1 MPMPPAMNRHLG
13 DPASGKLLRGPR
25 DLGAVGGPQGVWDTP
40 GLSVRWWVCV
50 GAEEGALPLDEGGG
64 EAFAAEAVVVGQ
76 GGGEAGIGSPDGTS

>member
-1 MPMPPAMNRHLG
+1 MRSADH
-13 DPASGKLLRGPR
+13 RGVGHAGFV
-25 DLGAVGGPQGVWDTP
+25 GALVG
-40 GLSVRWWVCV
+40 V